1 MNQHDIENEGMRSL
15 SEVAELMNCSPQTIL
30 NIQNKAMEKI
40 RSTRPELRDYLI
52 ELTEEKQ

>member
-1 MNQHDIENEGMRSL
+1 MNRHDIENEGMRSL